1 MPDPSTKMTQL
12 WDYLILSAANV
23 QQAEAYEN
31 QIRLRREAGGLSQV
45 RHSLVVADIDDKRIG
60 SAGSTLHCLAQVLRR
75 EAPHGE
81 VSHFEEAS
89 SVLRRLRILIV
100 HAGGDSRRLPVY
112 SHCGKIFVPVPAP
125 STGRIPPTLFDL
137 LMPVFLAFPNGH
149 QGAGQIVVASGDA
162 LLQLEVLDLDL
173 AAPGM

>member
-81 VSHFEEAS
+81 VGDLEEAS
-89 SVLRRLRILIV
+89 SMLRRLRILIV

-112 SHCGKIFVPVPAP
+112 SHCGKIFVPVPAS
-125 STGRIPPTLFDL
+125 STSKIPVTLFDL
-137 LMPVFLAFPNGH
+137 LIPVFLAFPNGH
-149 QGAGQIVVASGDA
+149 TGEGRMLFASGVP
-162 LLQLEVLDLDL
+162 LLQ
-173 AAPGM
+173 